1 MVDAEKFVSLRR
13 TVLDVQMHRAN
24 TKRLQDKLVAT
35 LEFHEPID
43 HQAVFVPEFCVF
55 CRSAFLELINTI
67 PGSDIVQRNL
77 ITVIIMMSSWSIM
90 MSSWSINK
98 KTQTQISAL
107 TVSV

>member
-1 MVDAEKFVSLRR
+1 MQKSLFPCEEP
-13 TVLDVQMHRAN
+13 VLDVQMHRAN

-55 CRSAFLELINTI
+55 RRSAFLELINTI

-77 ITVIIMMSSWSIM
+77 ITVIIMMSSWSI
-90 MSSWSINK
+90 NK
-98 KTQTQISAL
+98 KTQTQMSVL